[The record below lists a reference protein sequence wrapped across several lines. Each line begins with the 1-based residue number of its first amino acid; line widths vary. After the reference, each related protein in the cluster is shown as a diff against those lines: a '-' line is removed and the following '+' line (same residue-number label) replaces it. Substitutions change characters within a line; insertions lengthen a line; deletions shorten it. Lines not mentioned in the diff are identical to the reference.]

1 MMKRA
6 LLPDSPGV
14 YLFKDKG
21 DNIIYVGKALS
32 LKKRVSQY
40 FGRTEMDVKTRALV
54 SSISDLEYIVTST
67 ELDALILESN
77 LIKEHRPRYN
87 VCLKDDKQYPFI
99 KITVKEDFPRIFLTR
114 RKLQDG
120 ARYFGPYTSAR
131 SVRETLKLINQ
142 IFKIRLCKKKITTS
156 GRACLNF
163 QMGLCNAPCSGM
175 IDKERYRM
183 NVDNAIQFLEGR
195 NEELVYKLDERMQ
208 QYVVREEFESAA
220 VIRDQLQ
227 ALNYTVSAR
236 QHITGGF
243 DDWDVV
249 AVAVSN
255 KTAAAQVLYI
265 RDGSLVGRSE
275 FTLYSRGADEGEVMS
290 AFLTQ
295 YYSDAPVPADISL
308 NILPDDHTVLEWLQ
322 DTASGK
328 LDITVP
334 GRGRKKKLVDMAYKN
349 ARSLLT
355 MSLLKDDKRE
365 KSGHG
370 ALIELKSLLDLV
382 NLPQRVEAFDISN
395 IGGTDAV
402 GSMVVFT
409 GGRPDKQHY
418 RHFNIKTV
426 EGIDD
431 PAMMG
436 EVISRRLA
444 RIASGGGREKKEG
457 YGRNEEY
464 RGNETKRDE
473 TPDLIVVDGGPTQLS
488 AAIGALQ
495 KWGLDIPV
503 IGLAKQLESIYI
515 PGRDTPLILPGD
527 SPGLTMLKYIR
538 DESHRFAIS
547 HHRRRR
553 SSRLRS
559 SVLDEI
565 PGVGK
570 KRKEMLLRHFGSV
583 DGIRAATLV
592 ELEQLS
598 GISKGT
604 AAAIH
609 KILHVSKGL

>member
-1 MMKRA
+1 M
-6 LLPDSPGV
+6 PDSPGV

-40 FGRTEMDVKTRALV
+40 FGRTEKDVKTRALV
-54 SSISDLEYIVTST
+54 SSISDLEYIVTPT

-570 KRKEMLLRHFGSV
+570 KRKEMLLRYFGSV

-604 AAAIH
+604 AAAVH

>member
-1 MMKRA
+1 MKKRV

-14 YLFKDKG
+14 YLFKDKN
-21 DNIIYVGKALS
+21 DTIIYVGKALS

-40 FGRTEMDVKTRALV
+40 FGRIEKDIKTKALV
-54 SSISDLEYIVTST
+54 SSISDLEYIVTPT

-131 SVRETLKLINQ
+131 SVRETLRLINQ
-142 IFKIRLCKKKITTS
+142 IFKIRPCKKKITTS

-183 NVDNAIQFLEGR
+183 NVDNAIRFLEGR
-195 NEELVYKLDERMQ
+195 NEELLSRLNERME

-249 AVAVSN
+249 AVAVSD
-255 KTAAAQVLYI
+255 KIAAAQVLYI
-265 RDGSLVGRSE
+265 RDGGVVGRSE
-275 FTLYSRGADEGEVMS
+275 FTLYSRGADEKEVMS

-308 NILPDDHTVLEWLQ
+308 NVMPDDHTALEWLQ
-322 DTASGK
+322 STAGGN
-328 LDITVP
+328 LDIAVP
-334 GRGRKKKLVDMAYKN
+334 ARGRKKELVDMAYEN
-349 ARSLLT
+349 ARSLIA

-365 KSGHG
+365 KSRHE
-370 ALIELKSLLDLV
+370 ALVELKNLLGLA
-382 NLPQRVEAFDISN
+382 NLPQRIEAFDISN

-409 GGRPDKQHY
+409 GGMPDKQHY
-418 RHFNIKTV
+418 RHFNIRTV
-426 EGIDD
+426 ESIDD

-444 RIASGGGREKKEG
+444 RIVGGGGGEKDKENG
-457 YGRNEEY
+457 E
-464 RGNETKRDE
+464 DE
-473 TPDLIVVDGGPTQLS
+473 NNKEVPDLIVVDGGPAQVR
-488 AAIGALQ
+488 AATGALSQ
-495 KWGLDIPV
+495 WSLDIPV
-503 IGLAKQLESIYI
+503 IGLAKQLESIHL
-515 PGRDTPLILPGD
+515 PGRDTPLILPAD
-527 SPGLTMLKYIR
+527 SLGLIMLKHIR

-553 SSRLRS
+553 ASRLRS
-559 SVLDEI
+559 SVLDEV

-570 KRKEMLLRHFGSV
+570 IRKEILLRHFGSV
-583 DGIRAATLV
+583 EGIRAASLS
-592 ELEQLS
+592 ELEQVP
-598 GISKGT
+598 GISKVT

-609 KILHVSKGL
+609 KKLNVSKSL

>member
-1 MMKRA
+1 M
-6 LLPDSPGV
+6 PDSPGV

-40 FGRTEMDVKTRALV
+40 FGRTEMDVKTKALV

>member
-1 MMKRA
+1 M
-6 LLPDSPGV
+6 PDSPGV
-14 YLFKDKG
+14 YLFKDKS

-40 FGRTEMDVKTRALV
+40 FGRTEKDVKTRALV

-142 IFKIRLCKKKITTS
+142 IFKIRPCKKKMTTS

-183 NVDNAIQFLEGR
+183 NVDNAIRFLEGR

-322 DTASGK
+322 DTAAGK

-334 GRGRKKKLVDMAYKN
+334 GRGRKKELVDMAYKN

-604 AAAIH
+604 AAMIH
-609 KILHVSKGL
+609 KILHASKSL

>member
-1 MMKRA
+1 M
-6 LLPDSPGV
+6 PDSPGV

-40 FGRTEMDVKTRALV
+40 FGRTEMDVKTKALV
-54 SSISDLEYIVTST
+54 SSISDLEYIVTPT

-444 RIASGGGREKKEG
+444 RIASGGG
-457 YGRNEEY
+457 NE
-464 RGNETKRDE
+464 NNRDE

>member
-1 MMKRA
+1 M
-6 LLPDSPGV
+6 PDSPGV
-14 YLFKDKG
+14 YLFKDKS

-40 FGRTEMDVKTRALV
+40 FGRTEKDVKTRALV
-54 SSISDLEYIVTST
+54 SSISDLEYIVTAT

-99 KITVKEDFPRIFLTR
+99 KITVKEDFSRIFLTR

-120 ARYFGPYTSAR
+120 ARYFGPYTSGR

-142 IFKIRLCKKKITTS
+142 IFKIRTCKKKITTS

-183 NVDNAIQFLEGR
+183 NVDNAIQFLEGK
-195 NEELVYKLDERMQ
+195 NEELVYRLDERMQ

-220 VIRDQLQ
+220 VIRDQIQ

-265 RDGSLVGRSE
+265 RDGSLMGRSE
-275 FTLYSRGADEGEVMS
+275 FTLYSRGAGEREVMS

-295 YYSDAPVPADISL
+295 YYSDAPVPAHISL
-308 NILPDDHTVLEWLQ
+308 NVLPDDHTVLEWLQ
-322 DTASGK
+322 DTAAGK
-328 LDITVP
+328 LNITMP
-334 GRGRKKKLVDMAYKN
+334 GRGRKKELVDMAYKN

-370 ALIELKSLLDLV
+370 ALVELKSLLDLV

-431 PAMMG
+431 PAMME

-444 RIASGGGREKKEG
+444 RIASDSEREKKEKS
-457 YGRNEEY
+457 GRNEEY
-464 RGNETKRDE
+464 RGNEDHRDE

-488 AAIGALQ
+488 AATGALQ

-503 IGLAKQLESIYI
+503 IGLAKQLESIHV
-515 PGRDTPLILPGD
+515 PGRDTPLILSAD
-527 SPGLTMLKYIR
+527 SPGLTMLKHIR

-559 SVLDEI
+559 SVLDDI

-583 DGIRAATLV
+583 DGVRAATLD

-604 AAAIH
+604 AVAIH
-609 KILHVSKGL
+609 KIMHISKSL

>member
-1 MMKRA
+1 M
-6 LLPDSPGV
+6 PDSPGV

-40 FGRTEMDVKTRALV
+40 FGRTEKDVKTKALV
-54 SSISDLEYIVTST
+54 SSISDLEYIVTPT

>member
-1 MMKRA
+1 M
-6 LLPDSPGV
+6 PDSPGV

-40 FGRTEMDVKTRALV
+40 FGRTEKDAKTRALV
-54 SSISDLEYIVTST
+54 SSIIDLEYIVTPT

-99 KITVKEDFPRIFLTR
+99 KITVKEDFPRIFLSR

-120 ARYFGPYTSAR
+120 ARYFGPFTSAR

-142 IFKIRLCKKKITTS
+142 IFRIRPCKKKITTS

-163 QMGLCNAPCSGM
+163 QMGLCNAPCNGM
-175 IDKERYRM
+175 IDKKRYRM

-195 NEELVYKLDERMQ
+195 NEELVYKLDEKMQ

-227 ALNYTVSAR
+227 AINYTVSAR

-249 AVAVSN
+249 AVAISN
-255 KTAAAQVLYI
+255 KTSAAQVLYI

-275 FTLYSRGADEGEVMS
+275 FMLYSRGADEGKVMS

-295 YYSDAPVPADISL
+295 YYSDAPVPANISL
-308 NILPDDHTVLEWLQ
+308 NILPDDDTVLEWLQ
-322 DTASGK
+322 DTAAGK

-334 GRGRKKKLVDMAYKN
+334 GRGRKKELVYMAYKN
-349 ARSLLT
+349 ALSLLT
-355 MSLLKDDKRE
+355 MSLIKDDKRE
-365 KSGHG
+365 KFGHS

-382 NLPQRVEAFDISN
+382 HLPQRVEAFDISN

-444 RIASGGGREKKEG
+444 RIASGGG
-457 YGRNEEY
+457 NE
-464 RGNETKRDE
+464 NNRDE
-473 TPDLIVVDGGPTQLS
+473 APDLIVVDGGSTQLS
-488 AAIGALQ
+488 AATGALK

-503 IGLAKQLESIYI
+503 IGLAKQLESIHVL
-515 PGRDTPLILPGD
+515 GRDIPLILPAD
-527 SPGLTMLKYIR
+527 SQGLIMLKHIR

-583 DGIRAATLV
+583 EKIRAATLV

-604 AAAIH
+604 AATIH
-609 KILHVSKGL
+609 KTLHVSKSL

>member
-1 MMKRA
+1 MKKPV

-14 YLFKDKG
+14 YLFKDKS

-40 FGRTEMDVKTRALV
+40 FQRSDKDVKTRALV
-54 SSISDLEYIVTST
+54 STISDLEYIVTTS
-67 ELDALILESN
+67 EMDALILESN

-87 VCLKDDKQYPFI
+87 VVLKDDKQYPFI
-99 KITVKEDFPRIFLTR
+99 KITVNEDFPRIFLTR
-114 RKLQDG
+114 RKLRDG

-131 SVRETLKLINQ
+131 AVRETLKLINQ
-142 IFKIRLCKKKITTS
+142 VFKIRPCKKKITTS

-175 IDKERYRM
+175 IDNERYRM
-183 NVDNAIQFLEGR
+183 NVDDAIRFLEGSS
-195 NEELVYKLDERMQ
+195 EELVYRLDERMQ

-227 ALNYTVSAR
+227 SLHHIMSAR

-243 DDWDVV
+243 DDWDAV

-275 FTLYSRGADEGEVMS
+275 FTLYSRGAEVEEVMS

-295 YYSDAPVPADISL
+295 YYSDAPVPTEILLSV
-308 NILPDDHTVLEWLQ
+308 LPDDPTVLEWLG
-322 DTASGK
+322 DMSDGK
-328 LDITVP
+328 LDIAVP
-334 GRGRKKKLVDMAYKN
+334 GRGRKKELVDMAYKN

-355 MSLLKDDKRE
+355 MSLLRDEKRE
-365 KSGHG
+365 KSGQG
-370 ALIELKSLLDLV
+370 ALIELKGVLDLA
-382 NLPQRVEAFDISN
+382 NLPMRVEAFDISN

-402 GSMVVFT
+402 GSMVVFS

-426 EGIDD
+426 KGIDD
-431 PAMMG
+431 PAMIG

-444 RIASGGGREKKEG
+444 RIVGCGGEGENEGNGGGEDDG
-457 YGRNEEY
+457 
-464 RGNETKRDE
+464 DE
-473 TPDLIVVDGGPTQLS
+473 SPDLIVVDGGPTQLS
-488 AAIGALQ
+488 EAVSALRQ
-495 KWGLDIPV
+495 WGLDIPV
-503 IGLAKQLESIYI
+503 IGLAKQMESIHI
-515 PGRDTPLILPGD
+515 PGCDSPLTLPGE
-527 SPGLTMLKYIR
+527 SLALNMLKHIR

-559 SVLDEI
+559 SVLDGI

-570 KRKEMLLRHFGSV
+570 IRKEMLLRHFGSL
-583 DGIRAATLV
+583 DGVRAATLA
-592 ELEQLS
+592 ELEKVP
-598 GISKGT
+598 GISKVT
-604 AAAIH
+604 AGAIH
-609 KILHVSKGL
+609 NVLHVSKSL

>member
-1 MMKRA
+1 MKKRA

-40 FGRTEMDVKTRALV
+40 FGRTEKDAKTRALV
-54 SSISDLEYIVTST
+54 SSISDLEYIVTPT

-120 ARYFGPYTSAR
+120 GRYFGPYTSAR

-142 IFKIRLCKKKITTS
+142 IFKIRPCKKKITTS

-175 IDKERYRM
+175 IDKKRYRM
-183 NVDNAIQFLEGR
+183 NVDNAIRFLEGR

-208 QYVVREEFESAA
+208 QYVVQEEFESAA

-227 ALNYTVSAR
+227 AINYTVSAR

-275 FTLYSRGADEGEVMS
+275 FTLYSRDADEGEVMS

-295 YYSDAPVPADISL
+295 YYCDAPVPADISL
-308 NILPDDHTVLEWLQ
+308 NILPDDHTVVEWLQ
-322 DTASGK
+322 DMAAGK
-328 LDITVP
+328 LDIIVP
-334 GRGRKKKLVDMAYKN
+334 GRGRKKELVDMAYKN

-370 ALIELKSLLDLV
+370 ALIELKSLLDLE

-444 RIASGGGREKKEG
+444 RIASGGGREKKEE

-464 RGNETKRDE
+464 GGNENNRDE
-473 TPDLIVVDGGPTQLS
+473 TPDLIVVDGGPAQLS

-503 IGLAKQLESIYI
+503 IGLAKQLESIHV
-515 PGRDTPLILPGD
+515 PGREIPLILPAD
-527 SPGLTMLKYIR
+527 SPGLTMLKHIR

-570 KRKEMLLRHFGSV
+570 KRKEMLLRQFGSV

-604 AAAIH
+604 AATIH
-609 KILHVSKGL
+609 KMLHVSKSL

>member
-1 MMKRA
+1 M
-6 LLPDSPGV
+6 PDSPGV

-40 FGRTEMDVKTRALV
+40 FGRTEKDVKTRALV

-131 SVRETLKLINQ
+131 SVRETLKFINQ

-334 GRGRKKKLVDMAYKN
+334 GRGRKKELVDMAYKN
-349 ARSLLT
+349 ARSLLS

-604 AAAIH
+604 AAAVH

>member
-1 MMKRA
+1 
-6 LLPDSPGV
+6 
-14 YLFKDKG
+14 
-21 DNIIYVGKALS
+21 
-32 LKKRVSQY
+32 
-40 FGRTEMDVKTRALV
+40 
-54 SSISDLEYIVTST
+54 
-67 ELDALILESN
+67 
-77 LIKEHRPRYN
+77 
-87 VCLKDDKQYPFI
+87 
-99 KITVKEDFPRIFLTR
+99 
-114 RKLQDG
+114 
-120 ARYFGPYTSAR
+120 
-131 SVRETLKLINQ
+131 
-142 IFKIRLCKKKITTS
+142 
-156 GRACLNF
+156 
-163 QMGLCNAPCSGM
+163 
-175 IDKERYRM
+175 
-183 NVDNAIQFLEGR
+183 
-195 NEELVYKLDERMQ
+195 
-208 QYVVREEFESAA
+208 
-220 VIRDQLQ
+220 
-227 ALNYTVSAR
+227 
-236 QHITGGF
+236 
-243 DDWDVV
+243 
-249 AVAVSN
+249 
-255 KTAAAQVLYI
+255 
-265 RDGSLVGRSE
+265 
-275 FTLYSRGADEGEVMS
+275 MS

>member
-1 MMKRA
+1 MKKRA

-40 FGRTEMDVKTRALV
+40 FGRTEKDAKTRALV
-54 SSISDLEYIVTST
+54 SSISDLEYIVTPT

-77 LIKEHRPRYN
+77 LIKEHKPRYN

-120 ARYFGPYTSAR
+120 GRYFGPYTSAR

-142 IFKIRLCKKKITTS
+142 IFKIRPCKKKITTS

-183 NVDNAIQFLEGR
+183 NVDNAIRFLEGR

-295 YYSDAPVPADISL
+295 YYCDAPVPADISL
-308 NILPDDHTVLEWLQ
+308 NILPEDHTVVEWLQ
-322 DTASGK
+322 DTAAGK

-334 GRGRKKKLVDMAYKN
+334 GRGRKKELVDMAYKN

-370 ALIELKSLLDLV
+370 ALIELKSLLDLE
-382 NLPQRVEAFDISN
+382 NLPHRVEAFDISN

-418 RHFNIKTV
+418 RHYNIKTV

-431 PAMMG
+431 PAMMR

-444 RIASGGGREKKEG
+444 RIAGVGVGEENEG

-464 RGNETKRDE
+464 GGNENNRDE
-473 TPDLIVVDGGPTQLS
+473 TPDLIVVDGGPAQLS
-488 AAIGALQ
+488 AATGALQ
-495 KWGLDIPV
+495 QWGLDIPV
-503 IGLAKQLESIYI
+503 IGLAKQLESIHV
-515 PGRDTPLILPGD
+515 PGRDTPLILPAD
-527 SPGLTMLKYIR
+527 SPGLTMLKHIR

-604 AAAIH
+604 AATIH
-609 KILHVSKGL
+609 ETMASI

>member
-40 FGRTEMDVKTRALV
+40 FGRTEMDVKTKALV
-54 SSISDLEYIVTST
+54 SSISDLEYIVTPT

-142 IFKIRLCKKKITTS
+142 IFKIRPCKKKITTS

-334 GRGRKKKLVDMAYKN
+334 GRGRKKELVDMAYKN

-604 AAAIH
+604 AAAVH

>member
-1 MMKRA
+1 MNKRV

-14 YLFKDKG
+14 YLFKDKS

-40 FGRTEMDVKTRALV
+40 FGRTEKDVKTRALV
-54 SSISDLEYIVTST
+54 RSISDLEYIVTST
-67 ELDALILESN
+67 ELDALVLESN

-142 IFKIRLCKKKITTS
+142 IFRIRPCKKKITTS

-163 QMGLCNAPCSGM
+163 QMDLCNAPCSGM
-175 IDKERYRM
+175 IDKEQYRM
-183 NVDNAIQFLEGR
+183 NVDSAIRFLEGR
-195 NEELVYKLDERMQ
+195 NEELVYRLNERMQ

-220 VIRDQLQ
+220 VIRDQVQ

-295 YYSDAPVPADISL
+295 YYSDAPLPAAISL
-308 NILPDDHTVLEWLQ
+308 NVMPDDHTVLEWLQ
-322 DTASGK
+322 STSAGK
-328 LDITVP
+328 RDITVP
-334 GRGRKKKLVDMAYKN
+334 GRGRKKELVDMAYRN

-365 KSGHG
+365 KSGYA
-370 ALIELKSLLDLV
+370 ALVELKDLLGLAD
-382 NLPQRVEAFDISN
+382 LPQRVEAFDISN

-409 GGRPDKQHY
+409 GGIPDKKHY
-418 RHFNIKTV
+418 RIFNIKTV

-444 RIASGGGREKKEG
+444 RIAGGAGGEKNEK
-457 YGRNEEY
+457 YG
-464 RGNETKRDE
+464 GNENTWDE
-473 TPDLIVVDGGPTQLS
+473 VPDLIIVDGGPAQLGAATS
-488 AAIGALQ
+488 ALLQ
-495 KWGLDIPV
+495 WGHDIPV
-503 IGLAKQLESIYI
+503 IGLAKQLESIHI
-515 PGRDTPLILPGD
+515 PGRDTPLILPAD
-527 SPGLTMLKYIR
+527 SPGLIMLKHIR

-553 SSRLRS
+553 ASRLRS

-570 KRKEMLLRHFGSV
+570 KRKEMLIRHFGSV
-583 DGIRAATLV
+583 EGIRAATLT

-598 GISKGT
+598 GINKVT

-609 KILHVSKGL
+609 KMLHVSKSL

>member
-1 MMKRA
+1 M
-6 LLPDSPGV
+6 PDSPGV

-40 FGRTEMDVKTRALV
+40 FGRTEKDVKTRALV

-142 IFKIRLCKKKITTS
+142 IFKIRPCKKKITTS

>member
-1 MMKRA
+1 M
-6 LLPDSPGV
+6 PDSPGV

-40 FGRTEMDVKTRALV
+40 FGRTEMDVKTKALV
-54 SSISDLEYIVTST
+54 SSISDLEYIVTPT

-604 AAAIH
+604 AAAVH